1 MLLKKSGHSSC
12 SLGNTYYIY
21 QIRDISSRLLKIT
34 PIFKSDDDTDGNNYG
49 PISLLSNFNIVF
61 DKVIHNR
68 LTSYIQ
74 KHELLYSSQYVF
86 RKEHSTQHAIL
97 DIANDIQTKMNQRL
111 LSCGVFIDL
120 KKAFDTID
128 HDILLDKLNHYGF
141 RGLINDWFFSYLKN
155 HRTQTTQVGH
165 QISDKAVVGC
175 GFPQGSIIGPLLVL
189 PYLNDIHR
197 CSNKFRFYLFADDTN
212 INFCMRTKI

>member
-1 MLLKKSGHSSC
+1 M
-12 SLGNTYYIY
+12 
-21 QIRDISSRLLKIT
+21 
-34 PIFKSDDDTDGNNYG
+34 
-49 PISLLSNFNIVF
+49 
-61 DKVIHNR
+61 
-68 LTSYIQ
+68 TSYLK
-74 KHELLYSSQYVF
+74 KHELLYSSQYGF
-86 RKEHSTQHAIL
+86 RKGHSTQHVIL
-97 DIANDIQTKMNQRL
+97 DIVHDIQTNMNQRL

-165 QISDKAVVGC
+165 QISDKAVFGR

-197 CSNKFRFYLFADDTN
+197 CLNKFRFYLFADDTN
-212 INFCMRTKI
+212 ILYADKNLKDL

>member
-21 QIRDISSRLLKIT
+21 QIRDISSKLLKIT
-34 PIFKSDDDTDGNNYG
+34 PIFKSDG
-49 PISLLSNFNIVF
+49 PISLLSNFNRVF

-68 LTSYIQ
+68 LTSYIK
-74 KHELLYSSQYVF
+74 KHELLHSSQYGF
-86 RKEHSTQHAIL
+86 RKGHSTQHAIL
-97 DIANDIQTKMNQRL
+97 DIANDIQTNMNQRL

-141 RGLINDWFFSYLKN
+141 RGLINDWFFSCLKN

-165 QISDKAVVGC
+165 I
-175 GFPQGSIIGPLLVL
+175 
-189 PYLNDIHR
+189 R
-197 CSNKFRFYLFADDTN
+197 
-212 INFCMRTKI
+212 